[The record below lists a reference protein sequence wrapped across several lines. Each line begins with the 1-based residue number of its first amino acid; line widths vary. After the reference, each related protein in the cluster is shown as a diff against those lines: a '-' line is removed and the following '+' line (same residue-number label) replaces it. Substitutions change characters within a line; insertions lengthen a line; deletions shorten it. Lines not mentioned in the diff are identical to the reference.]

1 MEANWAG
8 FKRVSR
14 ECLFKNCCCAGV
26 DHAVS
31 IPFILRSRSTQFQ
44 VESAWATPNERRRT
58 VMHELKEFIVG
69 AFCIVSMVLTLVKV
83 ILIEFDE
90 IIKRRRKR

>member
-1 MEANWAG
+1 
-8 FKRVSR
+8 
-14 ECLFKNCCCAGV
+14 
-26 DHAVS
+26 
-31 IPFILRSRSTQFQ
+31 
-44 VESAWATPNERRRT
+44 
-58 VMHELKEFIVG
+58 MHELKEFIVG